1 MIVFS
6 LSACLAEG
14 EREKGLGMDVELA
27 SQEFLCNARV
37 LNGINNTKYKR
48 RFQQEIPR
56 RTVIITAARKLNE
69 LPQ

>member
-6 LSACLAEG
+6 FSACLAEG

-27 SQEFLCNARV
+27 SQEFLCNTSV
-37 LNGINNTKYKR
+37 LNRISNIKYKR

-56 RTVIITAARKLNE
+56 RT
-69 LPQ
+69 